1 MHFIQLYLSGEI
13 MRTHLLLLL
22 ASAAFVQADWKS
34 DMFEQG
40 TTLYQNAKH
49 KTVELYKELKPLA
62 DDQNRSKEAQMNAIW
77 DELLPRLEKGLEYTD
92 KLEKAPESAWIGS
105 DKKDIQH
112 DIDKVF
118 NKIIDTLIDDDFL
131 SYKKEI
137 NSLQQDIS
145 GNKNTIAFY
154 REKKISAPAQSSI
167 KTTKADYAEK
177 IEELQEEN
185 RNNARHIEQI
195 KGRLIQQ
202 FADIGVDLTPEQINV
217 LLTRVDGDDII
228 QMALMMDVLKH
239 ITEQIMVLMKENN
252 EDLNYAKKYYG
263 LHLVTLELV
272 VYIQQNYINKVDHV
286 YIPKIDNIMFEAQ
299 KMEAKTKKLAAS
311 EVSERRRNIYEKNIQ
326 TQELTAHVAQL
337 YKQDLITSKISM
349 VNAQRIT
356 KKNLDLA
363 RNTYKTVVL
372 SADLYELISE
382 SQNMFSEVSKIQ
394 VPNIVPFENMQI
406 QKKYYEL
413 TKLIQKK

>member
-1 MHFIQLYLSGEI
+1 

-22 ASAAFVQADWKS
+22 ASATLVQADWKS
-34 DMFEQG
+34 DMLEQG
-40 TTLYQNAKH
+40 TTLYENAKH

-62 DDQNRSKEAQMNAIW
+62 LDQNRSKEAQMNAIW
-77 DELLPRLEKGLEYTD
+77 DDLLPQLEKGLEYTD
-92 KLEKAPESAWIGS
+92 KLEKAPDSAWIGS
-105 DKKDIQH
+105 DKKDIRH

-118 NKIIDTLIDDDFL
+118 DRIIDTLIDDDFL

-137 NSLQQDIS
+137 NSLQQDIAS
-145 GNKNTIAFY
+145 NRNTIAFY

-167 KTTKADYAEK
+167 KTTKADYAKK

-185 RNNARHIEQI
+185 LDNERRIEQI

-202 FADIGVDLTPEQINV
+202 FADIGVNLSAEQINV

-239 ITEQIMVLMKENN
+239 ITNQIMVLMKENN
-252 EDLNYAKKYYG
+252 EDLAYAKKYYG

-272 VYIQQNYINKVDHV
+272 VYIQQNYIDKVDHV
-286 YIPKIDNIMFEAQ
+286 YVPKIDTIMFEAQ
-299 KMEAKTKKLAAS
+299 KMVAETKKLAAS
-311 EVSERRRNIYEKNIQ
+311 EMNERRRSIYKKNIQ
-326 TQELTAHVAQL
+326 TQELTAHVAML
-337 YKQDLITSKISM
+337 YKRDLLRSKMSM
-349 VNAQRIT
+349 LEALKIT
-356 KKNLDLA
+356 KKNLQLA
-363 RNTYKTVVL
+363 RNTYRTVVL

-382 SQNMFSEVSKIQ
+382 SQNMFSEVSRIQ

-406 QKKYYEL
+406 EQKYHEL

>member
-1 MHFIQLYLSGEI
+1 

-22 ASAAFVQADWKS
+22 ASATFAQADWKS
-34 DMFEQG
+34 DMLEQG
-40 TTLYQNAKH
+40 TTLYENAKQ
-49 KTVELYKELKPLA
+49 KTAALYKELKPLA
-62 DDQNRSKEAQMNAIW
+62 MEQNRSKEAQMNALW
-77 DELLPRLEKGLEYTD
+77 DELLPQLEKGLEYTD
-92 KLEKAPESAWIGS
+92 KLEKAPDSAWIGS
-105 DKKDIQH
+105 DKKDIRH
-112 DIDKVF
+112 DMDKVF

-137 NSLQQDIS
+137 NTLQQDIA
-145 GNKNTIAFY
+145 GNRNTIAFY

-167 KTTKADYAEK
+167 KTTKADYAKK

-185 RNNARHIEQI
+185 RGNERRIEQI
-195 KGRLIQQ
+195 KDRLIQQ
-202 FADIGVDLTPEQINV
+202 FSDIGVNLSAEQINV

-239 ITEQIMVLMKENN
+239 ITNQIMVLMKENN
-252 EDLNYAKKYYG
+252 EDLAYAKKYYG

-272 VYIQQNYINKVDHV
+272 VYIQQNYIDRVDRV
-286 YIPKIDNIMFEAQ
+286 YIPKIDTIMFEAQ
-299 KMEAKTKKLAAS
+299 KMVAETKRLAAGEMS
-311 EVSERRRNIYEKNIQ
+311 GRRRSIYEKNIQ
-326 TQELTAHVAQL
+326 TQELTSHVAQL

-349 VNAQRIT
+349 INAQKIT
-356 KKNLDLA
+356 KKNLQLA

-382 SQNMFSEVSKIQ
+382 SQNMFSEVSRIQ
-394 VPNIVPFENMQI
+394 VPDIVPFENMQI

>member
-34 DMFEQG
+34 EMVEQG

-145 GNKNTIAFY
+145 DNKNTIAFY

-185 RNNARHIEQI
+185 HNNARHIEQI

-311 EVSERRRNIYEKNIQ
+311 EVSERRRNIYEKNTQ

>member
-1 MHFIQLYLSGEI
+1 
-13 MRTHLLLLL
+13 
-22 ASAAFVQADWKS
+22 
-34 DMFEQG
+34 
-40 TTLYQNAKH
+40 
-49 KTVELYKELKPLA
+49 
-62 DDQNRSKEAQMNAIW
+62 
-77 DELLPRLEKGLEYTD
+77 
-92 KLEKAPESAWIGS
+92 
-105 DKKDIQH
+105 
-112 DIDKVF
+112 
-118 NKIIDTLIDDDFL
+118 
-131 SYKKEI
+131 
-137 NSLQQDIS
+137 
-145 GNKNTIAFY
+145 
-154 REKKISAPAQSSI
+154 
-167 KTTKADYAEK
+167 
-177 IEELQEEN
+177 
-185 RNNARHIEQI
+185 
-195 KGRLIQQ
+195 
-202 FADIGVDLTPEQINV
+202 
-217 LLTRVDGDDII
+217 
-228 QMALMMDVLKH
+228 
-239 ITEQIMVLMKENN
+239 MVLMKENN

>member
-1 MHFIQLYLSGEI
+1 

-22 ASAAFVQADWKS
+22 ASATFAQADWKS
-34 DMFEQG
+34 DMLEQG
-40 TTLYQNAKH
+40 TTLYENAKQ
-49 KTVELYKELKPLA
+49 KTVALYKELKPLA
-62 DDQNRSKEAQMNAIW
+62 MEQNVSKEAHMNALW
-77 DELLPRLEKGLEYTD
+77 DELLPQLEKGLEYTD
-92 KLEKAPESAWIGS
+92 KLEKAPDSAWIGS
-105 DKKDIQH
+105 DKKDIRH
-112 DIDKVF
+112 DMDKVF

-137 NSLQQDIS
+137 NTLQQDIAS
-145 GNKNTIAFY
+145 NKNTIAFY

-177 IEELQEEN
+177 IEELKEEN
-185 RNNARHIEQI
+185 RGNERRIEQI

-202 FADIGVDLTPEQINV
+202 FSDIGVNLSAEQINV

-239 ITEQIMVLMKENN
+239 ITNQIMILMKENN
-252 EDLNYAKKYYG
+252 EDLAYAKKYYG

-272 VYIQQNYINKVDHV
+272 VYIQQNYINKVDNV
-286 YIPKIDNIMFEAQ
+286 YIPKIDTIMFEAQ
-299 KMEAKTKKLAAS
+299 KMVAETKRLAAG
-311 EVSERRRNIYEKNIQ
+311 EMSERRRSIYKKNIQ
-326 TQELTAHVAQL
+326 TQELTAHVAEL
-337 YKQDLITSKISM
+337 YRQDLITSKISM
-349 VNAQRIT
+349 INAQRIT
-356 KKNLDLA
+356 KKNLQLA

-382 SQNMFSEVSKIQ
+382 SQNMFSEVSRIQ

>member
-1 MHFIQLYLSGEI
+1 

-22 ASAAFVQADWKS
+22 ASATFAQADWKS
-34 DMFEQG
+34 DMLEQG
-40 TTLYQNAKH
+40 TTLYENAKQ
-49 KTVELYKELKPLA
+49 KTAALYKELKPLA
-62 DDQNRSKEAQMNAIW
+62 MEQNVSKEAQMNALW
-77 DELLPRLEKGLEYTD
+77 DELLPQLEKGLEYTD
-92 KLEKAPESAWIGS
+92 KLEKAPDSAWIGS
-105 DKKDIQH
+105 DKKDIRH
-112 DIDKVF
+112 DMDKVF

-137 NSLQQDIS
+137 NTLQQDIA

-167 KTTKADYAEK
+167 KTTKADYAKK

-185 RNNARHIEQI
+185 RGNERRIEQI
-195 KGRLIQQ
+195 KDRLIQQ
-202 FADIGVDLTPEQINV
+202 FSDIGVNLSAEQINV

-239 ITEQIMVLMKENN
+239 ITNQIMVLMKENN
-252 EDLNYAKKYYG
+252 EDLAYAKKYYG

-272 VYIQQNYINKVDHV
+272 VYIQQNYIDRVDRV
-286 YIPKIDNIMFEAQ
+286 YIPKIDTIMFEAQ
-299 KMEAKTKKLAAS
+299 KMVAETKRLAAGEMS
-311 EVSERRRNIYEKNIQ
+311 GRRRSIYEKNIQ

-349 VNAQRIT
+349 INAQKIT
-356 KKNLDLA
+356 KKNLQLA

-382 SQNMFSEVSKIQ
+382 SQNMFSEVSRIQ
-394 VPNIVPFENMQI
+394 VPDIVPFENMQI

>member
-1 MHFIQLYLSGEI
+1 
-13 MRTHLLLLL
+13 L
-22 ASAAFVQADWKS
+22 ASATFVQADWKS
-34 DMFEQG
+34 DMFQQG
-40 TTLYQNAKH
+40 TTLYENAKH

-62 DDQNRSKEAQMNAIW
+62 DDQNRSKEAHMNTIW
-77 DELLPRLEKGLEYTD
+77 DELLPQLEKGLEYTD
-92 KLEKAPESAWIGS
+92 KLEKAPESSWIGS

-137 NSLQQDIS
+137 NSLQQDIF

-185 RNNARHIEQI
+185 RNNARRIEQI
-195 KGRLIQQ
+195 KGRLIEQ

-299 KMEAKTKKLAAS
+299 KMVAETKRLAAS
-311 EVSERRRNIYEKNIQ
+311 EMSGRRRNIYEKNIQ

-394 VPNIVPFENMQI
+394 VPNIIPFENMQI